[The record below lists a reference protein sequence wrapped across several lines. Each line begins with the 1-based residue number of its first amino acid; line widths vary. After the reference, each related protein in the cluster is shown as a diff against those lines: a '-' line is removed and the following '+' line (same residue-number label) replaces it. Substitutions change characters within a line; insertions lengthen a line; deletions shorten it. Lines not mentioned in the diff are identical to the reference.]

1 MKRVLIIFFVLM
13 SLDSL
18 SQDPH
23 FSQYCETP
31 LFLNPANTGLK
42 NNTRAIINYRNQW
55 AAVSTPYQTTALSYD
70 MSLTKDN
77 LANAWVGLGTNIYY
91 DWAGDGN
98 LSLTQGNLNLSGVIR
113 LDAENK
119 LSAGLMGGYGQR
131 SLDYNEFR
139 WQAQYN
145 GTYNPNLNSNED
157 YSQNAFG
164 YFDAG
169 AGVAWSVTV
178 TNVGE
183 AQIDGLV
190 LVLDEA
196 WSAPIQRLRL
206 DRMGNDSGV
215 EHPAGLTAGETL
227 VVRSSHDI
235 TNHHLLRN
243 AADEP
248 YPPDRVPRVVGLESA
263 GSRGV
268 WRVR

>member
-1 MKRVLIIFFVLM
+1 MRLILLLLLVATPGCFAGHEVPLQAGEGDLAETLRV
-13 SLDSL
+13 
-18 SQDPH
+18 
-23 FSQYCETP
+23 T
-31 LFLNPANTGLK
+31 
-42 NNTRAIINYRNQW
+42 
-55 AAVSTPYQTTALSYD
+55 
-70 MSLTKDN
+70 
-77 LANAWVGLGTNIYY
+77 LGRSP
-91 DWAGDGN
+91 D
-98 LSLTQGNLNLSGVIR
+98 R
-113 LDAENK
+113 L
-119 LSAGLMGGYGQR
+119 
-131 SLDYNEFR
+131 
-139 WQAQYN
+139 
-145 GTYNPNLNSNED
+145 
-157 YSQNAFG
+157 
-164 YFDAG
+164 G

-183 AQIDGLV
+183 TQVDDLV

-206 DRMGNDSGV
+206 DRVGSDSGV
-215 EHPAGLTAGETL
+215 EHPAGLIAGETL